1 MRLAT
6 IFVATAALSGA
17 LAASPTA
24 RAGVFGYSFT
34 AINVPGTAPGNTILF
49 GINDLGQVVGNF
61 VDNTGLHGFLYS
73 HGKYTTINAPGST
86 VTELAGINN
95 LGQILGASNAGGTF
109 IYARGTFTTIGAP
122 GFASAINDL
131 GQIAGDG
138 AGADGQY
145 GYVYT
150 RGRIMDIAVPGAEI
164 TAATGINDRGQT
176 TGQYD
181 NPDGSF
187 GSFLDTGGTFTTIN
201 VPGSAFTDAFGINNL
216 GQIVGAYCN
225 MAITACPDFID
236 TNGNFT
242 TNVSPPGFSDATVLV
257 GINDWDQVITQSFDN
272 GILYSFLGTP
282 TFGLATLAAGP
293 RSVPVSEPASGALVI
308 VGLFG
313 LGLIVR
319 RRRA

>member
-24 RAGVFGYSFT
+24 RAGVSGYGFT
-34 AINVPGTAPGNTILF
+34 AISVPGAALGSTIVY

-73 HGKYTTINAPGST
+73 HGKYTTINAPGSAF
-86 VTELAGINN
+86 TELAGINN
-95 LGQILGASNAGGTF
+95 LGQILGDSNAGNF
-109 IYARGTFTTIGAP
+109 IYARGTFTTVGA
-122 GFASAINDL
+122 AVYANAINDL
-131 GQIAGDG
+131 GQIAGEDG
-138 AGADGQY
+138 SY

-150 RGRIMDIAVPGAEI
+150 RGRVMDFAVPGAEF
-164 TAATGINDRGQT
+164 TAALGINDRGQT
-176 TGQYD
+176 TGQYT
-181 NPDGSF
+181 NADGSS

-201 VPGSAFTDAFGINNL
+201 VPGSAFTDAYGINNL
-216 GQIVGAYCN
+216 GQVDGVYCN
-225 MAITACPDFID
+225 MAFTACPGFID

-242 TNVSPPGFSDATVLV
+242 TVSPPGYSDVTVLV
-257 GINDWDQVITQSFDN
+257 GINDWGQVIAQSVDIST

-282 TFGLATLAAGP
+282 TFGLATSAAGP